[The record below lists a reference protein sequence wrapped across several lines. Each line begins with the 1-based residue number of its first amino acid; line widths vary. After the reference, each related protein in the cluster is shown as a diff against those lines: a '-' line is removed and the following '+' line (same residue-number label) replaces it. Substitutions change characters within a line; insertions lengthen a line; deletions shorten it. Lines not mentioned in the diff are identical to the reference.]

1 MIFHPRSLENYCEV
15 IIQEVNKQL
24 SLSYNI
30 HPDCYCYH
38 RVFNLHTGS
47 PRIFSNSFAGVF
59 SSLSTNHLTPNI
71 LSINLILLNLAS
83 IIFYGC
89 LQAELN

>member
-1 MIFHPRSLENYCEV
+1 MIFHPRSLKNYCEV
-15 IIQEVNKQL
+15 IIQEVEKQL

-38 RVFNLHTGS
+38 RVFNLYTGS
-47 PRIFSNSFAGVF
+47 PRISSNSFADVF
-59 SSLSTNHLTPNI
+59 SSLLTNHLTPNI
-71 LSINLILLNLAS
+71 LSIHLILLNLAS
-83 IIFYGC
+83 MIFYGC